1 MKLCS
6 KNSVSSLT
14 ACITVLLAACTSNP
28 PSSAAF
34 MNTYDTKRWSGDVHF
49 KHIAGDVLDSKVED
63 RNGTT
68 IYEEED
74 ANTGGGAVWFHYGY
88 FSTGLALDFPS
99 LTFIGQTGFVS
110 PYLGVQL
117 WVAPLQWEGD
127 TGKSDIGMGVS
138 LIEQYPV
145 FKDWKIG
152 ITEHASQNV
161 YRHSEQECCTFADIS
176 AIKYYELG
184 AGAYASFRRR
194 YSIEFQYGNELNSAD
209 NRFYLIASALFGQ

>member
-1 MKLCS
+1 MKLCP
-6 KNSVSSLT
+6 KNSVPSLT
-14 ACITVLLAACTSNP
+14 ACIAVLLAACTFNP
-28 PSSAAF
+28 PSCASF

-49 KHIAGDVLDSKVED
+49 KHITGDVLDRKAED
-63 RNGTT
+63 KDGTKMDD
-68 IYEEED
+68 EED
-74 ANTGGGAVWFHYGY
+74 ANTGGAAVWFHYGY

-99 LTFIGQTGFVS
+99 LIFIGQTGFVS
-110 PYLGVQL
+110 PYLGIQL
-117 WVAPLQWEGD
+117 WAAPLQWKED
-127 TGKSDIGMGVS
+127 AGKSDIGMGIS

-184 AGAYASFRRR
+184 AGAYVSFRSS
-194 YSIEFQYGNELNSAD
+194 YSIEFRYGNELNSAD